1 MRTLRI
7 DSLTNFS
14 IYHRAVLTVVIMLH
28 ITSLVFICFIT
39 EILYLLITFLQIF
52 LPLV

>member
-7 DSLTNFS
+7 DSLTNS
-14 IYHRAVLTVVIMLH
+14 PYHRAVLTVVIMLH
-28 ITSLVFICFIT
+28 ITTLVFICFIT
-39 EILYLLITFLQIF
+39 EILYLLISFLQIF